1 MHPSRLAEIRLLS
14 VYHADRDSRRAILD
28 LLEHLER
35 VENLLAAS
43 RAEVDRLDQVVLLY
57 YLGELSW

>member
-28 LLEHLER
+28 LLDHLDR
-35 VENLLAAS
+35 VENLLLAS
-43 RAEVDRLDQVVLLY
+43 RAEADRLDQVVLLY
-57 YLGELSW
+57 DQAELSW

>member
-28 LLEHLER
+28 LLDHLGR
-35 VENLLAAS
+35 VESLLEAS
-43 RAEVDRLDQVVLLY
+43 RAEVDRLDRVVLLY
-57 YLGELSW
+57 DQAELSW

>member
-1 MHPSRLAEIRLLS
+1 

-28 LLEHLER
+28 LLDHLER
-35 VENLLAAS
+35 VENLLDAS

-57 YLGELSW
+57 DQGELSW

>member
-1 MHPSRLAEIRLLS
+1 VHPSRLSEIRLLS

-28 LLEHLER
+28 LLEYVER
-35 VENLLAAS
+35 AENLLAAS

-57 YLGELSW
+57 DQGELSW

>member
-28 LLEHLER
+28 LLDHLGR
-35 VENLLAAS
+35 VENLLESS

-57 YLGELSW
+57 DQAELSW

>member
-28 LLEHLER
+28 LLDHLGR
-35 VENLLAAS
+35 VENLLEAS
-43 RAEVDRLDQVVLLY
+43 SAEVDRLDQVVLLY
-57 YLGELSW
+57 DQAELSW